1 VAVGECGD
9 GPTAVKEVLE
19 LAPDLVIL
27 DVQMPGMD
35 GTARTQMAE
44 RILQMLNNDPGEI
57 SLAHPGAHGSE
68 NSDRARRAGSIRA
81 APTRRGLNGGID
93 ARETASVS
101 ARSDWDKGERARA
114 AAAIVIQLT
123 RLTPKRRR
131 R

>member
-44 RILQMLNNDPGEI
+44 RILQMLNNDLGKYPSRILVRTGQRTQIVPG
-57 SLAHPGAHGSE
+57 GQ
-68 NSDRARRAGSIRA
+68 
-81 APTRRGLNGGID
+81 
-93 ARETASVS
+93 
-101 ARSDWDKGERARA
+101 ARSEPHLRAVA
-114 AAAIVIQLT
+114 
-123 RLTPKRRR
+123 
-131 R
+131 